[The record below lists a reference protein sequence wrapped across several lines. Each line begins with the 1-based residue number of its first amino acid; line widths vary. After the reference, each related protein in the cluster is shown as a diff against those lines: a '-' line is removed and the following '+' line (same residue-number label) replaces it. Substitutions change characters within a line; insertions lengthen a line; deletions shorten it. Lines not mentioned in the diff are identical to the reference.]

1 MIDVIRFALIG
12 AASGAVIALLGLGVN
27 VVYRTTRVVN
37 FSHAAIAITAAYQ
50 YKEFIGSVPWPVA
63 LILAIA
69 VGMGIGLLME
79 VCVVRPL
86 RHASFLTKTIS
97 TIGVL
102 LVLQAVLMIRY
113 GYNAVVVPSWLPT
126 TLLNLG
132 PIPVG
137 LDRVLAFGIALV
149 LAAALYWFYSKTRFG
164 IATTAASGS
173 ERSLAALGTISPRT
187 VSLVNWLIAG
197 GIAAFAGV
205 MLAPMT
211 SLTPVLALSLIVP
224 ILSAALLGNFSSFWL
239 TFLGG
244 TAIGIL
250 QAELSVFTSLPGLQE
265 TVPFLI
271 IVVLLAARGRGLP
284 QRGEDAERLP
294 VIGTGR
300 IPVLPV
306 VILGVV
312 LLFLLQWGL
321 PVRWVQAVAV
331 GLIAAVIL
339 LSVVVVTGYA
349 GQLSLASY
357 ALAGVAALVAAH
369 LVANAGWPFLAAG
382 LAGVV
387 ATVPVG
393 FLFGLPAVRTRGTNL
408 AIVTLGLAVSFQALI
423 LNNPSISNGID
434 GLKVG
439 QPELFGLNIS
449 NAFEPRRYAIMV
461 LIVFVALAIIVLN
474 LRRSGAGRQMIA
486 VRGNERAAASLGI
499 SVPRT
504 KLYAFIVS
512 ALIAGVGGVLLAFT
526 NSVVT
531 LANPGG
537 QFDATYSLNAIA
549 QSAVGGLGFVSGTI
563 IGTVTVPGAVVD
575 TLLRFI
581 TSGAWFNLI
590 GGLLL
595 LITVIAAPSG
605 VAAQIRVPLARL
617 VRVLKLVKDPK
628 PYLFAAEEQAVQPV
642 QTGRLEVRDLSIS
655 FSGNKVLD
663 RVNLDVVGGTV
674 LGVIGPN
681 GAGKSTLVDAITG
694 FNRPTGSIALDGRD
708 LTRLG
713 SGVRSLAGLGRSF
726 QSLELFEDLSVFDN
740 LVVAADADAPWHTAL
755 FAGVK
760 PGRAELTD
768 AARAAARTLG
778 LHDRINAMPADLSYG
793 ERRLLAI
800 ARSLASRPKILLLDE
815 PAAGLGAAERHEL
828 ARLIRVIAEEWNIG
842 VLIIEHDV
850 ELVLG
855 VSDSVLA
862 LDFGRTIAH
871 GSPEEIRHNDHV
883 VAAYLGTGDT
893 DDSQS
898 GDVRDNKEEVRA

>member
-1 MIDVIRFALIG
+1 MIEIIRFAIIG
-12 AASGAVIALLGLGVN
+12 AASGAVIALLGLGIN

-37 FSHAAIAITAAYQ
+37 FSHAAIAITAAYL
-50 YKEFIGSVPWPVA
+50 YNDFLSSVPWQIA
-63 LILAIA
+63 LALAIV
-69 VGMGIGLLME
+69 VGMGTGLLME
-79 VCVVRPL
+79 LCVVRPL

-102 LVLQAVLMIRY
+102 LVLQAMLMIRY
-113 GYNAVVVPSWLPT
+113 GYNAVTVQSWLPT
-126 TLLNLG
+126 TLIHLG

-137 LDRVLAFGIALV
+137 ADRILAFSISLV
-149 LAAALYWFYSKTRFG
+149 LAGALYWFYSKSRFG
-164 IATTAASGS
+164 IATTAASNS
-173 ERSLAALGTISPRT
+173 ERSLAALGTISPRI

-244 TAIGIL
+244 TAIGII

-271 IVVLLAARGRGLP
+271 IVALLAVRGRGLP
-284 QRGEDAERLP
+284 QRGEEADRLP
-294 VIGTGR
+294 MIGSGR

-306 VILGVV
+306 LMLSMVM
-312 LLFLLQWGL
+312 LFLLQWVL
-321 PVRWVQAVAV
+321 PVRWVQAVSV
-331 GLIAAVIL
+331 GLIAAIIL
-339 LSVVVVTGYA
+339 LSLVVVTGYA
-349 GQLSLASY
+349 GQLSLAAY

-369 LVANAGWPFLAAG
+369 LVANVGWPFLAAG
-382 LAGVV
+382 LTGVI

-423 LNNPSISNGID
+423 LNNPVISNGID
-434 GLKVG
+434 GLNVG

-449 NAFEPRRYAIMV
+449 NGFEPRRYAIMV
-461 LIVFVALAIIVLN
+461 LIVFVVVAITVLN
-474 LRRSGAGRQMIA
+474 LRRSGVGRRMVA

-512 ALIAGVGGVLLAFT
+512 AMIAGVGGVLLAFT

-549 QSAVGGLGFVSGTI
+549 QGAVGGLGFVSGTI
-563 IGTVTVPGAVVD
+563 IGTVTVPGAVMD

-581 TSGAWFNLI
+581 TGGAWLNLI

-605 VAAQIRVPLARL
+605 VAAQMRVPLARL
-617 VRVLKLVKDPK
+617 VRMLKLVKDPK
-628 PYLFAAEEQAVQPV
+628 PYRFAGNDRAVEPV
-642 QTGRLEVRDLSIS
+642 KTGRLKVRDLSIS
-655 FSGNKVLD
+655 FNGNKVLD
-663 RVNLDVVGGTV
+663 GVNLDVVGGSI

-681 GAGKSTLVDAITG
+681 GAGKTTLVDAITG
-694 FNRPTGSIALDGRD
+694 FNRPSGTVNLNGRD
-708 LTRLG
+708 LTKLG
-713 SGVRSLAGLGRSF
+713 PGGRSLAGLSRSF

-740 LVVAADADAPWHTAL
+740 LVVAADGGAPWHTTL
-755 FAGVK
+755 LAGVK
-760 PGRAELTD
+760 PGKAVLTD
-768 AARAAARTLG
+768 AAHAAARTLG
-778 LHDRINAMPADLSYG
+778 LHKRINAMPADLSYG

-800 ARSLASRPKILLLDE
+800 ARSLASRPSILLLDE
-815 PAAGLGAAERHEL
+815 PAAGLGTHERVEL
-828 ARLIRVIAEEWNIG
+828 GRLIKDIATEWNIG
-842 VLIIEHDV
+842 VLIIDHDV
-850 ELVLG
+850 DLVLG

-862 LDFGRTIAH
+862 LDFGRPIAH
-871 GSPEEIRHNDHV
+871 SNPEKIRHNVDV
-883 VAAYLGTGDT
+883 MAAYLGTEV
-893 DDSQS
+893 S
-898 GDVRDNKEEVRA
+898 DVHGTMEGIQA